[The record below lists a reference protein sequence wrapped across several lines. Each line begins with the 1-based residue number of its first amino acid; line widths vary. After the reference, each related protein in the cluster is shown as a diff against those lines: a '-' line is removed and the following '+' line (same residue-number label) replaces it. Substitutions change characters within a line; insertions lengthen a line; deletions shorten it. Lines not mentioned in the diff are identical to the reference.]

1 MELKLSYREKT
12 GKGANRKLQASGKY
26 PAIVYGGKENIPVY
40 GERSKL
46 DSFFLMNNGKTQV
59 INIEIDGKGQTE
71 KKRAIVQDYQYS
83 NIKKKFIHVDF
94 LEVTDNTL
102 LHLEIPIQLVGS
114 SKVAELGGIIQNS
127 GSIPIT
133 CKAKK
138 SVEIVKL

>member
-59 INIEIDGKGQTE
+59 INIKLMESLTNG
-71 KKRAIVQDYQYS
+71 
-83 NIKKKFIHVDF
+83 KKK
-94 LEVTDNTL
+94 
-102 LHLEIPIQLVGS
+102 
-114 SKVAELGGIIQNS
+114 
-127 GSIPIT
+127 
-133 CKAKK
+133 
-138 SVEIVKL
+138 KL